1 MHRFKRVFVI
11 RLLMLS
17 MLLLI
22 GHAVAAQE
30 STPEPTE
37 DAAGSGSDVSTT
49 WVPIG
54 GGYTTTFPGFLQAA
68 LPNVE
73 RFETSRLYLLML
85 PIAYSYAVDTLS
97 MDDLLLNT
105 QDADYRRRQLEDEC
119 RLEVPQGV
127 LCEVAV
133 PPVYTREAAN
143 SDQLDT
149 YFTDDL
155 AGVYFLGG
163 DQTIA
168 MQITAGSRLEGLLRD
183 AFERGVVM
191 GGNSAGLAIESRTM
205 IGGYGGD
212 AFGPENG
219 LALGAVDLWNDDQR
233 RGMDFG
239 VTTAVLEQHTF
250 ERARLARLL
259 NAIVQENAPGVG
271 IGIDSYTGA
280 LIRDNRV
287 LEAPFG
293 SYAGV
298 IFDVETLN
306 ARATA
311 RFDNPASTLS
321 IRNVLMHTFGAG
333 NFSYD
338 LTTRSTSAAAPP
350 TQVSRDFNTLAVPTG
365 AGTLILFG
373 NLSDHMDLLP
383 ESVRASHAIALAFN
397 VLGNVAENA
406 LADDYAGTNTDLFF
420 IGDDGEI
427 PDLSAYDTVIVHAHD
442 ALQIDIDAL
451 RASLQDAWLGGKTIV
466 LDDAAAVL
474 VGQQYTAMPSNDTIN
489 NDATFEAAVQGIMLD
504 GQAVLADGLGFLPIT
519 LETRLMADNRWGR
532 WFALA
537 YHNPQEISIGLPDD
551 AFLTIDSSGAVAGG
565 TNSVLVLDLRDAS
578 LSLAASGA
586 YQIVNGLFD
595 AFAPGELLTPA
606 QD

>member
-1 MHRFKRVFVI
+1 MHRFKRAFLI
-11 RLLMLS
+11 RLLMMS
-17 MLLLI
+17 LLLM

-30 STPEPTE
+30 GTPEPTE
-37 DAAGSGSDVSTT
+37 DAVGSGNSVSTT

-73 RFETSRLYLLML
+73 RFESTRLYLLML
-85 PIAYSYAVDTLS
+85 PIAYSYDADTLS
-97 MDDLLLNT
+97 MDDLLLNS

-119 RLEVPQGV
+119 RLEVPEGV
-127 LCEVAV
+127 ICEVDV

-143 SDQLDT
+143 SDQLDA

-168 MQITAGSRLEGLLRD
+168 MQITVGSRLEGLLRD

-239 VTTAVLEQHTF
+239 VTNAVLEQHTF

-259 NAIVQENAPGVG
+259 NAIVQENVPGVG

-280 LIRDNRV
+280 RIRDNRL

-293 SYAGV
+293 AYAGV

-311 RFDNPASTLS
+311 RFDNLASTLS

-333 NFSYD
+333 EFSYD
-338 LTTRSTSAAAPP
+338 LTTRSAANSAPP

-373 NLSDHMDLLP
+373 NLGDHMDLLP
-383 ESVRASHAIALAFN
+383 EPVRTSHAIALAFN
-397 VLGNVAENA
+397 VIGDAAENA
-406 LADDYAGTNTDLFF
+406 LADDYAGTNTDLF
-420 IGDDGEI
+420 IISEEGEI
-427 PDLSAYDTVIVHAHD
+427 PDLSAYDTVIVHAHN
-442 ALQIDIDAL
+442 ALLIDLNAL
-451 RASLQDAWLGGKTIV
+451 RAPLQDAWLGGKTIV

-474 VGQQYTAMPSNDTIN
+474 VGQQYVAMAPNDTL
-489 NDATFEAAVQGIMLD
+489 NDDSGYEAAVQGVMLD
-504 GQAVLADGLGFLPIT
+504 GHAVLADGLGFLPIT
-519 LETRLMADNRWGR
+519 METRVMDDNRWGR

-551 AFLTIDSSGAVAGG
+551 AFLMIDSSGAVAGG
-565 TNSVLVLDLRDAS
+565 TNSALVLDLREAS

-595 AFAPGELLTPA
+595 SFAPGELLTPA